1 VNALVERKIVV
12 EEVRIQPVEDMRV
25 ELVERKG
32 LGHPDYIADASA
44 EATSRALC
52 EYYLRNYGLILH
64 HNLDKVLVVGGQ
76 ANPVFGGG
84 EVLEPIYIIVS
95 GRATTSV
102 RTDKGIEPVPVGTLI
117 IKAVRNWIRSC
128 FRYLDP
134 EADVVVDYKIG
145 MGSKDL
151 RELFSIKAKAPAAND
166 TSIGVGYAP
175 LSKLEQ
181 LVLSTERMLNS
192 REFKAKLPAVGEDVK
207 VMGLRLDKRIELT
220 VAAAIVSRHVLDIGE
235 YISVKEEVI
244 ESILDNASKV
254 APEYSVKAYVNTAD
268 IVERGS
274 VYITVT
280 GTSAEHGDDGMT
292 GRGNRA
298 NGLITPMRPMSME
311 ATAGKNPVNHVGKI
325 YNVVAT
331 LIANRIYNEVK
342 NVREVYVKLLS
353 QIGKPIDEPFMAN
366 VKVLPEGD
374 RLSSNTISE
383 IESIVDWELSNIVK
397 ITDKILRNEV
407 ILF

>member
-1 VNALVERKIVV
+1 MVERKIIV
-12 EEVRIQPVEDMRV
+12 EEVRVQPVEEMRV

-44 EATSRALC
+44 EAASRALC
-52 EYYLRNYGLILH
+52 EYYLKNYSLILH

-102 RTDKGIEPVPVGTLI
+102 RTAKGVEPVPVGTLI

-151 RELFSIKAKAPAAND
+151 RELFSMKAKTPAAND

-175 LSKLEQ
+175 LSKLEE

-192 REFKAKLPAVGEDVK
+192 REFKDKLPAVGEDVK

-220 VAAAIVSRHVLDIGE
+220 VAAAMVSRHVRDINE
-235 YISVKEEVI
+235 YISIKEEVI
-244 ESILDNASKV
+244 ESILDNASKI
-254 APEYSVKAYVNTAD
+254 APNYSVKVYVNTAD
-268 IVERGS
+268 IIERGS

-331 LIANRIYNEVK
+331 LIANKIYNEVK
-342 NVREVYVKLLS
+342 GVREVYVKLLS

-374 RLSSNTISE
+374 KLSSNTTSE
-383 IESIVDWELSNIVK
+383 IESIVDCELSNIVK
-397 ITDKILRNEV
+397 ITEKILKNEV
-407 ILF
+407 MLF